1 VSLSTAGVSPVA
13 WRKSSYSGGGS
24 GNCVEVAGTPRRVVA
39 VRDSKN
45 PAAGIVTIDDPAWRS
60 LLAAIKRGQYDM

>member
-1 VSLSTAGVSPVA
+1 MSLSTASASPVA

-45 PAAGIVTIDDPAWRS
+45 PAGGAVTLDGPAWRS
-60 LLAAIKRGQYDM
+60 LLSAIQRGQYDM